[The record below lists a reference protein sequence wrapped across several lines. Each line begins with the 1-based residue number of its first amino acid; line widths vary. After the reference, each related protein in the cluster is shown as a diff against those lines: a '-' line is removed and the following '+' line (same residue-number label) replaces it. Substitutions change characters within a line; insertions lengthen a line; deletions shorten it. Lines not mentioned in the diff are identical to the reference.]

1 MVMISLNIND
11 NRGTVLKVNESGD
24 IVLIGDFLIYCLN
37 EPITVFVISYYYFIN

>member
-24 IVLIGDFLIYCLN
+24 IVLIGDFLIYRLN
-37 EPITVFVISYYYFIN
+37 EPITVFVIILLFY